1 MESFTTSESRTV
13 TNTPTDRCGLK
24 RVVAWLLLLLALENT
39 SMIYVLSLSFPGDL
53 AEIKTGILCGLT
65 GGIGGIVYCLRGVY
79 LNACVRDTW
88 SRRWLPW
95 YFIRPIVS
103 LICGCV
109 SYALIK
115 AGLLILDSAPKTNG
129 TQLGFFV
136 LAFIA
141 GLNVDKFIAKVED
154 VAQTTWGIEKSR
166 ASAPAAGRIPRAG
179 EPIGKPNSAVDGDH
193 NSQ

>member
-1 MESFTTSESRTV
+1 MSVPNNQISSTA
-13 TNTPTDRCGLK
+13 PTDRYGMK
-24 RVVAWLLLLLALENT
+24 RVIFWLITLLALELAG
-39 SMIYVLSLSFPGDL
+39 MFYVLTISFRDDL
-53 AEIKTGILCGLT
+53 VEVKTGLLCGLT

-88 SRRWLPW
+88 SRKWLPW
-95 YFIRPIVS
+95 YFIRPVVS
-103 LICGCV
+103 LICGSV

-115 AGLLILDSAPKTNG
+115 AGLLILDSAPKADG

-141 GLNVDKFIAKVED
+141 GLNVDKFITKVED

-166 ASAPAAGRIPRAG
+166 ASRGPESRALPPG
-179 EPIGKPNSAVDGDH
+179 ENT
-193 NSQ
+193 